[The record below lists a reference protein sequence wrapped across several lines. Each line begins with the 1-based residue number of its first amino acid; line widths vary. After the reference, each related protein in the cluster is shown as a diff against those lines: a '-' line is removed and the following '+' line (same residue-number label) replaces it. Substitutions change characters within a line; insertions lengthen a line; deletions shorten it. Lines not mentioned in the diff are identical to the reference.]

1 MLRELSIK
9 NFAIISELSIS
20 FDSGLTVLTGE
31 TGAGKSI
38 IIDAVQLLAGGR
50 GSSEFIR
57 HGEKKA
63 ELEGM
68 FILDNPAHAVFRK
81 LEENGISHEE
91 GTVIL
96 RRDIAQS
103 GKSTCRINGKLVTIA
118 ILREIG
124 ASIIDIH
131 GQHETQ
137 ELMDEQRHV
146 LLLDQFGWESVAPA
160 KESYTKLFER
170 YSKLR
175 RRLTQYE
182 DSEQQIAHKI
192 DLYRFQIGEIDDA
205 GFHDQEEEELTEER
219 SRLKN
224 FHTIYERI
232 ASAYEAIQGE
242 SKGLDWT
249 GAAMSDLEHA
259 ATVDPA
265 VGEQSTAVSDAFYTL
280 QDAAFSLKGLMDEME
295 FDPVRLDEVEQRLAL
310 LQSMKRKYGSDIPE
324 IIAYREKI
332 GSELEKLENRDER
345 LREDRGEIDALEED
359 LKVEAEELAV
369 LRRRAAEDLSEAIH
383 RQLKE
388 LYMEKA
394 EFSVSFSPRER
405 FDREG
410 AEDVTFLISANVGE
424 PLKPLAKVASGG
436 ELSRIMLALKS
447 IFSKHQEVT
456 SIIFDEVDTGVSG
469 RVAQSIAEKI
479 AAISIH
485 SQVLC
490 ISHLPQVAAMADHHL
505 LIRKDVTGDRTE
517 TTVEELAGVGRT
529 EELSRMMTGAEMTEL
544 TKQHADE
551 LLRMAEERKI
561 ELSGHAG

>member
-20 FDSGLTVLTGE
+20 FDAGLTVLTGE

-68 FILDNPAHAVFRK
+68 FVLDNPDHPVFRK
-81 LEENGISHEE
+81 LEDNGILHEE
-91 GTVIL
+91 GAVIL
-96 RRDIAQS
+96 RRDISQS

-146 LLLDQFGWESVAPA
+146 LLLDQFGGEAIAPA
-160 KESYTKLFER
+160 KDSYTKLYDR
-170 YSKLR
+170 YVKLR
-175 RRLTQYE
+175 RRLAQYE

-192 DLYRFQIGEIDDA
+192 DLYRFQLGEIDDA
-205 GFHDQEEEELTEER
+205 GFQEQEEEELTEER
-219 SRLKN
+219 TRLKN
-224 FHTIYERI
+224 FHTIYERV

-259 ATVDPA
+259 ASVDPA

-280 QDAAFSLKGLMDEME
+280 QDAAFSLKSLLDEME
-295 FDPVRLDEVEQRLAL
+295 FDPVRLEEVEQRLAL
-310 LQSMKRKYGSDIPE
+310 LQSMKRKYGATVPDILSYRDR
-324 IIAYREKI
+324 IAA
-332 GSELEKLENRDER
+332 ELEKLENRDER
-345 LREDRGEIDALEED
+345 LQHDREEIEALEED
-359 LKVEAEELAV
+359 LQVEAEELSV
-369 LRRRAAEDLSEAIH
+369 LRRRASEQLSEAIH

-394 EFSVSFSPRER
+394 EFSVSFNPRGR
-405 FDREG
+405 FDRDG

-469 RVAQSIAEKI
+469 RVAQAIAEKI

-505 LIRKDVTGDRTE
+505 LIRKDVKGERTT
-517 TTVEELAGVGRT
+517 TTVLELEGFGRT
-529 EELSRMMTGAEMTEL
+529 EELSRMMTGTEMTEL

-551 LLRMAEERKI
+551 LLRMASERKT
-561 ELSGHAG
+561 ELAGHAQ

>member
-1 MLRELSIK
+1 MLRELTIK

-20 FDSGLTVLTGE
+20 FESGLTVLTGE

-68 FILDNPAHAVFRK
+68 FILENPNHAVFRK
-81 LEENGISHEE
+81 LEDNGIQHEE

-96 RRDIAQS
+96 RRDISQS

-124 ASIIDIH
+124 SSIIDIH

-146 LLLDQFGWESVAPA
+146 LLLDQFGWDSIAPA
-160 KESYTKLFER
+160 KESYGKLYDR
-170 YSKLR
+170 YVKLC
-175 RRLTQYE
+175 RRLGEYE
-182 DSEQQIAHKI
+182 ESEQQIAHKI

-205 GFHDQEEEELTEER
+205 GFYEEEEEELTEER
-219 SRLKN
+219 LRLKN
-224 FHTIYERI
+224 FHTIYERL

-259 ATVDPA
+259 ASVDPS
-265 VGEQSTAVSDAFYTL
+265 VGEHSTAVSDAFYTL
-280 QDAAFSLKGLMDEME
+280 QDAAFSLKAFLDEME
-295 FDPVRLDEVEQRLAL
+295 FDPDRLDEVERRLAL
-310 LQSMKRKYGSDIPE
+310 LQSMKRKYGATIAE
-324 IIAYREKI
+324 MLAYRERI
-332 GSELEKLENRDER
+332 GAELEKLENRDER
-345 LREDRGEIDALEED
+345 LQQDRGELDAMEED
-359 LKVEAEELAV
+359 LRVEAEELAI
-369 LRRRAAEDLSEAIH
+369 LRRRAAEELASAIR
-383 RQLKE
+383 RQLTE

-394 EFSVSFSPRER
+394 EFSVAFNPRGR

-469 RVAQSIAEKI
+469 RVAQAIAEKI
-479 AAISIH
+479 AAISMH

-505 LIRKDVTGDRTE
+505 LIRKEVSGDRT
-517 TTVEELAGVGRT
+517 TTSVQELEGTGRT

-551 LLRMAEERKI
+551 LLRMAADRKRK
-561 ELSGHAG
+561 LA